1 MKNGKNNTV
10 DQDFIS
16 LISNISNEIEE
27 YVDLVDDEVIFQFAD
42 RAKRIANSISE
53 IKRDGRQLKIGII
66 GCVKA
71 GKSSFLNALV
81 FDGTQILPKAPT
93 PMTAALTKISY
104 GTTPEARI
112 VFYQPYDW
120 KNIVSMDE
128 KYEARVDEAF
138 KAAEEAYQ
146 QKLQAYANYGGY
158 GDIEPPP
165 TRYEIERRL
174 QLPENFV
181 ASHELVS
188 MVKNRHINPYEYL
201 GKEEVIT
208 GDPCESSADYMQKLK
223 QYVGAEGTLT
233 PLVNHIELVINNP
246 LLDGFVIIDTPGL
259 NDPIVSR
266 GKATKEY
273 LMNCDVV
280 FVVSSVSQFLTSQ
293 DIGLISKNLSQE
305 SISHAYIIGSK
316 LDDGILQYNRYER
329 SLLNA
334 WNGSLNNF
342 EKQAKTELDK
352 LSQHDSSPL
361 ITRLRESLPPEFV
374 SAIIYGI
381 AKKMEQGISL
391 DAEEQLVVDNLK
403 RHFSDYN
410 ELLSEPSGFY
420 ELSGISSVK
429 NRVYGYVRDKKS
441 AIISEKIT
449 KYTANQTSELLRLLE
464 TINITAKTNREN
476 LCSGDVD
483 RLEKKLKHLNL
494 KLDSIRHE
502 ISNIFN
508 HQAAVCKR
516 QIEDIKIE
524 ISKETRLHKEIQIE
538 STQEREHYESSYGLF
553 GMMKRTDTYLVEK
566 KSARAS
572 EAVENVLS
580 YGTEAQKLINTNL
593 HRLFD
598 IEGLKNKIKTCVI
611 GAFDLAD
618 KEFNPDEILIPL
630 ETMLEKLTVDTVEF
644 NFIDEAENSIYGEFS
659 SNDGIVEGN
668 DIHRLYKLQQEQ
680 IRRVLQSCSVRLDEI
695 SDNINQEMSTQSGI
709 FVDGIIARVS
719 DNIGLLKK
727 LLAHREENISR
738 YDEFIDSILQYKKA
752 LFQFQE

>member
-27 YVDLVDDEVIFQFAD
+27 YVDLVDDEVIFQFVD

-188 MVKNRHINPYEYL
+188 MVKNRHINPYDYL

-361 ITRLRESLPPEFV
+361 IT
-374 SAIIYGI
+374 
-381 AKKMEQGISL
+381 
-391 DAEEQLVVDNLK
+391 
-403 RHFSDYN
+403 
-410 ELLSEPSGFY
+410 
-420 ELSGISSVK
+420 
-429 NRVYGYVRDKKS
+429 
-441 AIISEKIT
+441 
-449 KYTANQTSELLRLLE
+449 
-464 TINITAKTNREN
+464 
-476 LCSGDVD
+476 
-483 RLEKKLKHLNL
+483 
-494 KLDSIRHE
+494 
-502 ISNIFN
+502 
-508 HQAAVCKR
+508 
-516 QIEDIKIE
+516 
-524 ISKETRLHKEIQIE
+524 
-538 STQEREHYESSYGLF
+538 
-553 GMMKRTDTYLVEK
+553 
-566 KSARAS
+566 
-572 EAVENVLS
+572 
-580 YGTEAQKLINTNL
+580 
-593 HRLFD
+593 
-598 IEGLKNKIKTCVI
+598 
-611 GAFDLAD
+611 
-618 KEFNPDEILIPL
+618 
-630 ETMLEKLTVDTVEF
+630 
-644 NFIDEAENSIYGEFS
+644 
-659 SNDGIVEGN
+659 
-668 DIHRLYKLQQEQ
+668 
-680 IRRVLQSCSVRLDEI
+680 
-695 SDNINQEMSTQSGI
+695 
-709 FVDGIIARVS
+709 
-719 DNIGLLKK
+719 
-727 LLAHREENISR
+727 
-738 YDEFIDSILQYKKA
+738 
-752 LFQFQE
+752 